1 MFYVKK
7 IKLIGRVSVSGSAD
21 SEVSDEQ
28 KKEKVVEL
36 KRKEKDLQEKLTK
49 KLQELK
55 EICLRE
61 AVSVS
66 VCQFHTDGMCPR
78 VSSHL

>member
-7 IKLIGRVSVSGSAD
+7 IKLIERVPVSGSAD

>member
-7 IKLIGRVSVSGSAD
+7 IKLIGRVPVSGSAD